1 LCCRAVCIVV
11 AVGFAL
17 MLWLLYDVVVN
28 IVISAVAV
36 VFVVNTICQQTI
48 ICLEG
53 LAKILIGDQG
63 PLGTWF

>member
-1 LCCRAVCIVV
+1 
-11 AVGFAL
+11 

-48 ICLEG
+48 ICLKG